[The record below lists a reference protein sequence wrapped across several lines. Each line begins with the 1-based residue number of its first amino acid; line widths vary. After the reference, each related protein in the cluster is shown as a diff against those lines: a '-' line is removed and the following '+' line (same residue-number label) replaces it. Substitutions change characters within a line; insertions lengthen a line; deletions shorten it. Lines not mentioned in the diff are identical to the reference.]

1 MITIQYE
8 ITIAR
13 RGALTTTV
21 RERSF
26 KSQAALERWLDNSER
41 DVTVLRYLS
50 EQTQKQ
56 EG

>member
-13 RGALTTTV
+13 RGSLTTDV
-21 RERSF
+21 RERTF

-50 EQTQKQ
+50 QNQ

>member
-50 EQTQKQ
+50 QNQ